1 VSCSLHEPLKM
12 TLPAAL
18 RLVQIRLRRHRNC
31 LVHFKIARDARRLLE
46 FAILVWTIP
55 APVVQI
61 HIAIP
66 ATGASGRGERP
77 QHSANSLKPGRYGR
91 NCSAA
96 TPSRNDHTCRAGR
109 GGLLGWSPH
118 LTGERQLGRALG
130 GGAGRPANGDG
141 LPGIGVII
149 GLFSGWWTLAIIFG
163 VLYGAAAIAGLFL
176 VLVVGDV
183 QAREDETYRASG
195 WPRSTS

>member
-1 VSCSLHEPLKM
+1 
-12 TLPAAL
+12 
-18 RLVQIRLRRHRNC
+18 
-31 LVHFKIARDARRLLE
+31 
-46 FAILVWTIP
+46 
-55 APVVQI
+55 
-61 HIAIP
+61 
-66 ATGASGRGERP
+66 
-77 QHSANSLKPGRYGR
+77 
-91 NCSAA
+91 
-96 TPSRNDHTCRAGR
+96 
-109 GGLLGWSPH
+109 
-118 LTGERQLGRALG
+118 LTGERQLGRAFG